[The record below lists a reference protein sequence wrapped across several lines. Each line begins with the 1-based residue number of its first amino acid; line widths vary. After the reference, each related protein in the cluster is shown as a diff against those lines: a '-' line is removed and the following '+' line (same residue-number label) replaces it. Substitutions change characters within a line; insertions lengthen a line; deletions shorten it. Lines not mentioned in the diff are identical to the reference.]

1 VTAASFESYLPRLVV
16 EWAGEGGTPGPR
28 EFEGT
33 MVSIDVSGF
42 TRLSERLQ
50 AKGRAGAEELV
61 LLVSGVFQDL
71 MAAVTAPPSDRRRG
85 VALEDVQSRKVGT
98 ENQPDRLSDGR
109 EDLAGGRLLR
119 DQYRHSA
126 QRRLLL
132 SEPLDLGVRLRIG
145 DRGGHQLG
153 ELGET
158 GLRIVRKRLLPS
170 HPGSDD
176 PPQSPFDEDRYADD
190 AANAVCAD
198 GFRDRAAQRAV
209 IVLPRRPPLPR
220 DAPGNRV
227 AV

>member
-119 DQYRHSA
+119 DEYRDSA
-126 QRRLLL
+126 QRSLLVSESVYLCARL
-132 SEPLDLGVRLRIG
+132 SVG
-145 DRGGHQLG
+145 DRSCHELG
-153 ELGET
+153 ELVET
-158 GLRIVRKRLLPS
+158 GLGIRWQRPVVGRPR
-170 HPGSDD
+170 
-176 PPQSPFDEDRYADD
+176 A
-190 AANAVCAD
+190 
-198 GFRDRAAQRAV
+198 DRAHRRLSTKTGTPTTARTPIERAV
-209 IVLPRRPPLPR
+209 SASGPAAAR
-220 DAPGNRV
+220 
-227 AV
+227 